1 MTTDRGLEDVPEGV
15 PLADIAAAYGVTIR
29 QVRAWVQHPRAPQP
43 DDATIARM
51 YRAGEP
57 ASAIAEA
64 AGLGPSQVRW
74 IVQRLGLERRLFWHK
89 RRR

>member
-15 PLADIAAAYGVTIR
+15 PLADIAAYGVTVR
-29 QVRAWVQHPRAPQP
+29 QVRAWVQRPRGPQP

-64 AGLGPSQVRW
+64 VGLGPSQVRW
-74 IVQRLGLERRLFWHK
+74 VIERLRLE
-89 RRR
+89 